1 MESTKQPIRTSK
13 FSKGGG
19 CKNKIQNKFYSYILR
34 GNNQQFKW
42 KIIPFLTA
50 SKIWTIRKYVMK
62 VVHVLYIEKIICWD
76 KYKSPRKVKTTLKR
90 AKFES

>member
-34 GNNQQFKW
+34 GNNQQSVGEAIYYLINGTGATDF
-42 KIIPFLTA
+42 PN
-50 SKIWTIRKYVMK
+50 
-62 VVHVLYIEKIICWD
+62 
-76 KYKSPRKVKTTLKR
+76 
-90 AKFES
+90 